1 MDLLEK
7 FAEVEI
13 KADGR
18 ISETDKHF
26 CEQHQAAYQ
35 AALDAFSELV
45 FIWNDIEKAQIGL
58 LEKFGGGSYLWK
70 TYLHSESG
78 PRIDEDNIKKH
89 IKYLHE
95 KFIGNLVHYFNTK
108 YHVTVNKELIDSQ
121 LLPQPPEDRW
131 RDHEADWEI
140 YEAAMLKVRLEYQAV
155 VDQIIVQLDGRGF
168 MEQAFFELQ
177 RHCHNMAWNSY
188 TQKAEYELKK
198 DTVIFTGYACSFE
211 HWSYDKWELSD
222 GMRKVMQGLAHFETG
237 SFELCPH
244 ELSQFIGYGSV
255 QDNLWELTS
264 CEKIRQ
270 LRMYKNGRVDLKFSS
285 AQYAGEFVSTYLGT
299 VC

>member
-7 FAEVEI
+7 FSEVEI

-18 ISETDKHF
+18 ISEADTHF

-45 FIWNDIEKAQIGL
+45 FIWNDIEKAQNDL
-58 LEKFGGGSYLWK
+58 LGVLGGESYLRK
-70 TYLHSESG
+70 TYLHSTGG
-78 PRIDEDNIKKH
+78 PKIDEDNIEEH
-89 IKYLHE
+89 IRSLHE
-95 KFIGNLVHYFNTK
+95 KFIENIVHYFNNK
-108 YHVTVNKELIDSQ
+108 YHVTAKEELIDAH
-121 LLPQPPEDRW
+121 LMPQPPEDRW
-131 RDHEADWEI
+131 KDHEKDW
-140 YEAAMLKVRLEYQAV
+140 AAYQDSMLKVRLEYQAV

-211 HWSYDKWELSD
+211 HWSYDKWELSN

-237 SFELCPH
+237 SFEFCPH

-255 QDNLWELTS
+255 QDNLWELTF
-264 CEKIRQ
+264 CKKIRQ

>member
-7 FAEVEI
+7 FAEVEV

-18 ISETDKHF
+18 ISEADKHF

-45 FIWNDIEKAQIGL
+45 FIWNDIVKAQDDL
-58 LEKFGGGSYLWK
+58 LREFGEQSYYRE
-70 TYLHSESG
+70 TYLHSSNG
-78 PRIDEDNIKKH
+78 PKIDEDNLKNH
-89 IKYLHE
+89 IRSLHTE
-95 KFIGNLVHYFNTK
+95 FIENLVNHFNSK
-108 YHVTVNKELIDSQ
+108 YHVSVEKHPIEEQ
-121 LLPQPPEDRW
+121 LLPQRPEDRRW
-131 RDHEADWEI
+131 DDSKVWEA
-140 YEAAMLKVRLEYQAV
+140 YEAAMLKVRLGYQDV
-155 VDQIIVQLDGRGF
+155 VDQIIVQLDGRGL

-177 RHCHNMAWNSY
+177 KHCHNMAWNSY

-211 HWSYDKWELSD
+211 HWSHDKWELSD

-255 QDNLWELTS
+255 QDNLWEFTS

-270 LRMYKNGRVDLKFSS
+270 LRMYKNRRVDLKFSS
-285 AQYAGEFVSTYLGT
+285 AQYASEFVSTYLGT
-299 VC
+299 VY